1 MLHNG
6 NKQDPCLLQTL
17 HKQDWRKGFFWAIA
31 DAEATAR
38 KELLF
43 CNGGASFHKPDYFSV
58 VIAENR
64 PLAVKKKKKPL
75 LLSRL
80 HCGAGTPLFLPITL
94 GRVAVLLLSLRFSDS
109 LFSFE

>member
-64 PLAVKKKKKPL
+64 PLAVKKKKKTTSPQQAPL
-75 LLSRL
+75 WSWNSSISPHNSWTCCGLAALSE
-80 HCGAGTPLFLPITL
+80 IQ
-94 GRVAVLLLSLRFSDS
+94 
-109 LFSFE
+109 